1 MLKEREHFMAKYKIL
16 VTARSFGT
24 VDDLAVSLLQK
35 NDCEVIKLEAKDG
48 PIPEQLKKELPTAD
62 AVIAGLEDY
71 DRELME
77 SANNLKVIS
86 RYGVGYDKVDLK
98 AAADCQIKVTITPGA
113 NGDSVADLAMSL
125 LLNCARNIVVMD
137 NGIKG
142 KNQVRPSG
150 VEMWQKTL
158 GVVGAGRIGKGVAK
172 RCTGF
177 QMRILCYDQYQDEA
191 FQKECN
197 AEYVDLETLIQES
210 DFITIHSPLTP
221 ETENMFGAEQFKAM
235 KKDAILVNTARGGI
249 VDEAALYE
257 ALKNGEIRGAALD
270 ATVDEPPYD
279 SPLCTL
285 PNCILTPHA
294 GAATKEAVSKM
305 GLMAAQNALDI
316 LTGGNCIYEVK

>member
-1 MLKEREHFMAKYKIL
+1 MAKYKVL

-24 VDDLAVSLLQK
+24 VDDLAVNLLHE
-35 NDCEVIKLEAKDG
+35 NDCEVKKLVAKDG
-48 PIPEQLKKELPTAD
+48 PVPEQLKQELPYAD

-71 DRELME
+71 DRELIE
-77 SANNLKVIS
+77 SAKNLKVIS
-86 RYGVGYDKVDLK
+86 RYGVGYDKVDLS
-98 AAADCQIKVTITPGA
+98 AAADHHVAVTVTPGA
-113 NGDSVADLAMSL
+113 NGDSVADLAMTL
-125 LLNCARNIVVMD
+125 MLDCARNIVVMD
-137 NGIKG
+137 NGIKN
-142 KNQVRPSG
+142 KNQTRPSG
-150 VEMWQKTL
+150 VEMWSKTL

-177 QMRILCYDQYQDEA
+177 NMRILCYDQYQDEN
-191 FQKECN
+191 FKKECG
-197 AEYVDLETLIQES
+197 AEYVDLETLIRES

-221 ETENMFGAEQFKAM
+221 ETKNMFGAEQFKAM

-249 VDEAALYE
+249 VDEDALYE

-270 ATVDEPPYD
+270 ATIQEPPYD

-305 GLMAAQNALDI
+305 GLMAAQNAVDI
-316 LTGGNCIYEVK
+316 LTGKSCAYEVK